1 MAEPGFSWADI
12 RKGMDYSMLAAV
24 LLLFC
29 FGLLAIFSAGHGAG
43 KTTASYVYKQILWG
57 AVSMAVYVAILF
69 PGYKRFLSWSYGIY
83 AVAILLLFVISQTGS
98 TVRGARSWSNFGFA
112 SFQPA
117 EFAKV
122 ALILA
127 LARFC
132 YRYPPHTLKH
142 LVYGLALS
150 GVSMLLVLL
159 QPDLGTT
166 LVFGVIM
173 LAVLIV
179 SGTPGKYIASLVGTG
194 LLLLPVAWSFLKP
207 YQKNRLLVFLDPTI
221 DPQGAGY
228 NVIQSRIAVG
238 SGGLFGKGFLHGTQ
252 SRLHFL
258 PEPHTDFIF
267 SVFSE
272 EFGFIG
278 GVLILILFA
287 FLFWRILSIAFHAKD
302 LRAKYLCVGVAAW
315 IWFQVME
322 SIAMSMGLAPVTGLP
337 LPLIS
342 YGGSSLLMEAVA
354 LALVQSVAIAS
365 ATERVGEDSL
375 WSAS

>member
-1 MAEPGFSWADI
+1 MTEPGFSWSDI
-12 RKGMDYSMLAAV
+12 RKGMDYPMLIAV

-29 FGLLAIFSAGHGAG
+29 LGILAIFSAGHGTG
-43 KTTASYVYKQILWG
+43 RTTAPYAYKQVIWG
-57 AVSMAVYVAILF
+57 AISLAAYVAILF
-69 PGYKRFLSWSYGIY
+69 QGYRRFLSWSYGIY
-83 AVAILLLFVISQTGS
+83 GFAVAFLFVISQTGDA
-98 TVRGARSWSNFGFA
+98 VRGARSWSNFGFA

-132 YRYPPHTLKH
+132 YRCPPHTFKNLM
-142 LVYGLALS
+142 YGLSLS

-166 LVFGVIM
+166 LVFGAIM
-173 LAVLIV
+173 TAVLIV
-179 SGTPGKYIASLVGTG
+179 AGTPGKYVAG
-194 LLLLPVAWSFLKP
+194 LAGIGLSFLPLAWSFLKP
-207 YQKNRLLVFLDPTI
+207 YQKNRLLVFLDPTV

-238 SGGLFGKGFLHGTQ
+238 SGGLLGKGFLHGTQ

-272 EFGFIG
+272 EFGFAG
-278 GVLILILFA
+278 GVLILLLFA
-287 FLFWRILSIAFHAKD
+287 FLFWRILSAALHAKD

-354 LALVQSVAIAS
+354 LALVQSVAVAS
-365 ATERVGEDSL
+365 SAERVGGDSL
-375 WSAS
+375 WGTS

>member
-1 MAEPGFSWADI
+1 MIEPGFSWGDI
-12 RKGMDYSMLAAV
+12 RKGMDYSMLLAV
-24 LLLFC
+24 LLLF
-29 FGLLAIFSAGHGAG
+29 GLGILAIFSAGHGLG
-43 KTTASYVYKQILWG
+43 KTTASYAYKQLLWG

-69 PGYKRFLSWSYGIY
+69 QGYKRFLNWSYGIY
-83 AVAILLLFVISQTGS
+83 AVAVVLLLILGQTGS
-98 TVRGARSWSNFGFA
+98 AVRGARSWINLGFA

-117 EFAKV
+117 EFVKV

-127 LARFC
+127 MARFC
-132 YRYPPHTLKH
+132 YRYPPHTLKD
-142 LVYGLALS
+142 LFYGLALGGAS
-150 GVSMLLVLL
+150 LLLVLL
-159 QPDLGTT
+159 QPDLGST
-166 LVFGVIM
+166 LVLGAIM
-173 LAVLIV
+173 FAVLVV
-179 SGTPGKYIASLVGTG
+179 SGTPGKYVAALVGTG

-272 EFGFIG
+272 EFGFVG
-278 GVLILILFA
+278 GVLLLVLFA
-287 FLFWRILSIAFHAKD
+287 FLFWRILSTAFHAKD

-354 LALVQSVAIAS
+354 LALVQSVAVAS
-365 ATERVGEDSL
+365 STERVGEDSL
-375 WSAS
+375 WGVN

>member
-1 MAEPGFSWADI
+1 MIEPGFSWSDI
-12 RKGMDYSMLAAV
+12 RKGVDYSMLFAV
-24 LLLFC
+24 LLLFG
-29 FGLLAIFSAGHGAG
+29 FGILAIFSAGHGLG
-43 KTTASYVYKQILWG
+43 KTTASYAYKQLLWG
-57 AVSMAVYVAILF
+57 AVSMTVYVAVLF
-69 PGYKRFLSWSYGIY
+69 QGYKRFLNWSYGIY
-83 AVAILLLFVISQTGS
+83 AVAIVMLLIISQTGS
-98 TVRGARSWSNFGFA
+98 AVRGARSWVNLGFA

-117 EFAKV
+117 EFVKV

-127 LARFC
+127 MARFC

-142 LVYGLALS
+142 LFYGLALG
-150 GVSMLLVLL
+150 GVSLFLVLL
-159 QPDLGTT
+159 QPDLGST
-166 LVFGVIM
+166 LVLGTILF
-173 LAVLIV
+173 AVLVV

-238 SGGLFGKGFLHGTQ
+238 SGGVFGKGFLHGTQ

-272 EFGFIG
+272 EFGFVG
-278 GVLILILFA
+278 GVLILVLFA
-287 FLFWRILSIAFHAKD
+287 FLFWRILSAAFHTKD

-354 LALVQSVAIAS
+354 LALVQSVAVAS
-365 ATERVGEDSL
+365 SAERVGEDSL
-375 WSAS
+375 WGVN

>member
-1 MAEPGFSWADI
+1 MIEPGFSWSDI
-12 RKGMDYSMLAAV
+12 RKGVDYSMLFAV
-24 LLLFC
+24 LLLFG
-29 FGLLAIFSAGHGAG
+29 FGILAIFSAGHGLG
-43 KTTASYVYKQILWG
+43 KTTASYAYKQLLWG
-57 AVSMAVYVAILF
+57 AVSMTVYVAVLF
-69 PGYKRFLSWSYGIY
+69 QGYKRFLNWSYGIY
-83 AVAILLLFVISQTGS
+83 AVAIVMLLIISQTGS
-98 TVRGARSWSNFGFA
+98 AVRGARSWVNLGFA

-117 EFAKV
+117 EFVKV

-127 LARFC
+127 MARFC

-142 LVYGLALS
+142 LFYGLALG
-150 GVSMLLVLL
+150 GVSLFLVLL
-159 QPDLGTT
+159 QPDLGST
-166 LVFGVIM
+166 LVLGTILF
-173 LAVLIV
+173 AVLVV
-179 SGTPGKYIASLVGTG
+179 SGTPGKYIAGLVGTG

-238 SGGLFGKGFLHGTQ
+238 SGGVFGKGFLHGTQ

-272 EFGFIG
+272 EFGFVG
-278 GVLILILFA
+278 GVLILVLFA
-287 FLFWRILSIAFHAKD
+287 FLFWRILSAAFHTKD

-354 LALVQSVAIAS
+354 LALVQSVAVAS
-365 ATERVGEDSL
+365 SAERVGEDSL
-375 WSAS
+375 WGVN

>member
-1 MAEPGFSWADI
+1 MIEPGFSWSDI
-12 RKGMDYSMLAAV
+12 RKGVDYSMLFAV
-24 LLLFC
+24 LLLFG
-29 FGLLAIFSAGHGAG
+29 FGILAIFSAGHGLG
-43 KTTASYVYKQILWG
+43 KTTASYAYKQLLWG
-57 AVSMAVYVAILF
+57 AVSMTVYVAVLF
-69 PGYKRFLSWSYGIY
+69 QGYKRFLNWSYGIY
-83 AVAILLLFVISQTGS
+83 AVAIVMLLIISQTGS
-98 TVRGARSWSNFGFA
+98 AVRGARSWVNLGFA

-117 EFAKV
+117 EFVKV

-127 LARFC
+127 MARFC

-142 LVYGLALS
+142 LFYGLALGGLS
-150 GVSMLLVLL
+150 LFLVLL
-159 QPDLGTT
+159 QPDLGST
-166 LVFGVIM
+166 LVLGTILF
-173 LAVLIV
+173 AVLVV

-238 SGGLFGKGFLHGTQ
+238 SGGVFGKGFLHGTQ

-272 EFGFIG
+272 EFGFVG
-278 GVLILILFA
+278 GVLILVLFA
-287 FLFWRILSIAFHAKD
+287 FLFWRILSAAFHTKD

-354 LALVQSVAIAS
+354 LALVQSVAVAS
-365 ATERVGEDSL
+365 SAERVGEDSL
-375 WSAS
+375 WGVN